1 MTWLTWLYLLVAKKK
16 ARSGIYCIIT
26 ESILNLVKA
35 VEELDISQS
44 GNEEAVKFE
53 DAKGTVTKYWDV
65 IQAKTQKVISNVDS

>member
-1 MTWLTWLYLLVAKKK
+1 M
-16 ARSGIYCIIT
+16 
-26 ESILNLVKA
+26 NLVKA